1 MAGRRPRTAQRVR
14 SYCVNHMIWL
24 HAPLLPLYVPQ
35 GPDQQHAD
43 DMGPFQLYVTSIAI
57 WGEAMSEAERVVLQ
71 ARRAVGNRAASATDK
86 QEALQALLSWQG
98 SRGARCFTTAHAI
111 R

>member
-1 MAGRRPRTAQRVR
+1 MAGRRPPKTGLSMCESHDLAPRPPPPVRHPYPKVQTA
-14 SYCVNHMIWL
+14 ST
-24 HAPLLPLYVPQ
+24 
-35 GPDQQHAD
+35 AD

>member
-1 MAGRRPRTAQRVR
+1 
-14 SYCVNHMIWL
+14 
-24 HAPLLPLYVPQ
+24 LY
-35 GPDQQHAD
+35 
-43 DMGPFQLYVTSIAI
+43 YVTSIAI
-57 WGEAMSEAERVVLQ
+57 WGEAMSEAERVVLK
-71 ARRAVGNRAASATDK
+71 ARRAVANRSASATDK